1 MKLITPGVVDLINMA
16 NEGNFPGGNYV
27 GEVGLAP
34 FHDFEDSVPQ
44 ELKDEIDAVR
54 RFGRWIDFDGIR

>member
-34 FHDFEDSVPQ
+34 STTS
-44 ELKDEIDAVR
+44 KTASR
-54 RFGRWIDFDGIR
+54 KN